1 MVVNKVFPRLGYG
14 NCQPATVH
22 NPAQPPL
29 CENCKVTTIK
39 AFAVAVSLC
48 L

>member
-1 MVVNKVFPRLGYG
+1 LGYG

-22 NPAQPPL
+22 NPAQLPPY
-29 CENCKVTTIK
+29 ENCKVATIK
-39 AFAVAVSLC
+39 AFTLAVSLC